1 MEPFVSS
8 VLFAK
13 VTPGVATLDNLPFVR
28 SLFINYIRAVEKM
41 QHHFNIAP
49 IHRRAVADATALAQ
63 VMRGKAES
71 VNRQASTALAER
83 VKVNKE
89 KLVSIVKT
97 VEFCARQ
104 WIALRGHRDD
114 HFDPKKSYDERDG
127 NFSNLLRFRIDAGDT
142 VLKQHFDSAAG
153 NARYV
158 SKTVQNELLDVCR
171 DQLRDKIVASANSA
185 ALFTVM
191 ADEASDVSN
200 KEQLAICIRY
210 LSETDEVSEKFLGF
224 VECNTGVSG
233 EALAEKIIIALKA
246 WKLDVM
252 KLRGQAHDGA
262 GAMAGATKGATSRIA
277 ENYPLAM
284 FSHCAAHR
292 LNLCVVKSCSIPSVS
307 NMMCTAD
314 KVVRF
319 FNNSPKRQSELEKT
333 IAHCYSAEKR
343 TRLKELCRTRWVE
356 RHDAFQVFEEL
367 FLAITTTLEAIAS
380 RGGSSWNRQ
389 SRADAESFLLAISRF
404 EFIMSLVV
412 CRHVLSYTKQLS
424 VCLQGRYMDV
434 ASAYGQVDHVIA
446 KLEGLR
452 TDVTTIS
459 DKLLDSAS
467 KIAETIGVEVS
478 KPRTTGRQQHR
489 ANVPA
494 DSPAKY
500 YERCLTIPMLDHL
513 LAEMKTRFVFFLV
526 SQLYALFPG
535 ICLEY

>member
-1 MEPFVSS
+1 MATSSGHDSHCNNDEPSSATSSVLDVSDFAS
-8 VLFAK
+8 VVKAIHERSLGDAEMYDLLVNAKIPEQGYNFPQRRFSRGKRTRSFQHALFSRYNGLLYSPSLDGAFCKQCVLFAK

-28 SLFINYIRAVEKM
+28 SPFINYIRAVEKM

-63 VMRGKAES
+63 VMRGKEVS

-89 KLVSIVKT
+89 KLVSIAKT

-104 WIALRGHRDD
+104 GIALRGHRDD
-114 HFDPKKSYDERDG
+114 HFDPKKSYDESDG

-233 EALAEKIIIALKA
+233 EALAEKIISALKA

-252 KLRGQAHDGA
+252 KLRGQAYDGA
-262 GAMAGATKGATSRIA
+262 GAMAGATKGVASRIA

-292 LNLCVVKSCSIPSVS
+292 LNLCVVKSCSIPSFS
-307 NMMCTAD
+307 NMMCTD
-314 KVVRF
+314 
-319 FNNSPKRQSELEKT
+319 LD
-333 IAHCYSAEKR
+333 
-343 TRLKELCRTRWVE
+343 RL
-356 RHDAFQVFEEL
+356 
-367 FLAITTTLEAIAS
+367 
-380 RGGSSWNRQ
+380 
-389 SRADAESFLLAISRF
+389 
-404 EFIMSLVV
+404 
-412 CRHVLSYTKQLS
+412 
-424 VCLQGRYMDV
+424 
-434 ASAYGQVDHVIA
+434 
-446 KLEGLR
+446 
-452 TDVTTIS
+452 
-459 DKLLDSAS
+459 
-467 KIAETIGVEVS
+467 
-478 KPRTTGRQQHR
+478 
-489 ANVPA
+489 
-494 DSPAKY
+494 
-500 YERCLTIPMLDHL
+500 
-513 LAEMKTRFVFFLV
+513 
-526 SQLYALFPG
+526 
-535 ICLEY
+535 